1 MSATDKSIVAF
12 EHAPFRLEIS
22 EDGQAFFLVQP
33 DGHDAGVDAV
43 ICISRAQARLI
54 GEAICEAA
62 EEGAG
67 GKH

>member
-1 MSATDKSIVAF
+1 MSATDKNIVAF

-33 DGHDAGVDAV
+33 DGHDTGVDAV
-43 ICISRAQARLI
+43 IRISRAQARLI

-62 EEGAG
+62 GSRTDG
-67 GKH
+67 